1 MNNKYVVQSLHPT
14 FDHRVE
20 QIDDLRDDLGRKTIA
35 RTIAEEIR
43 GTRRPRVIGIYGS
56 WGAGKSFLLSQVIKE
71 LLDRNQRDKQQ
82 VVVCVFNPWLYEM
95 EGGLAPGL
103 IKSLYNLE
111 KQFPG
116 KNPLVSET
124 KIYKEIAD
132 SLLELLV
139 EIGSALV
146 PGGQSLVRALGK
158 MAQAA
163 IKSVDEYGKIIDST
177 LPKPVVDEVKDK
189 MQKLV
194 NAILDAAYKQ
204 DSTKEYRLVI
214 FIDDLDRCSPENMVR
229 MFEWLKVHLLVE
241 GCTYVLALDHI
252 AAARAI
258 VGRYKEYLGDEKD
271 LAYGFRYLEKLVE
284 SEYELGIAPNVELMA
299 LRQVFGANT
308 PYKKVSE
315 IARDLRGGDFP
326 GIRSIDE
333 LLELRSLLAPRTMLK
348 IVYKFKRAMNVILGE
363 SAAELR
369 NQLPS
374 SYPFW
379 TLFLIAMYYRLD
391 PDHLDEFI
399 RGRGIIHDLMKNPGS
414 VQSDKWGNWPL
425 REFCQFADR
434 FGASTGTSMQL
445 PQAEHLFRLAS
456 VIRENSFDQ
465 SFREI

>member
-1 MNNKYVVQSLHPT
+1 MNKYVVQSLHPR

-20 QIDDLRDDLGRKTIA
+20 QIDDLQDDLGRKIIAQTIA
-35 RTIAEEIR
+35 GEIR
-43 GTRRPRVIGIYGS
+43 GNKRPRVIGVYGS
-56 WGAGKSFLLSQVIKE
+56 WGAGKSYLLSQVIKE
-71 LLDRNQRDKQQ
+71 LLAGNQDSKQ
-82 VVVCVFNPWLYEM
+82 VIVCVFNPWLYEM

-116 KNPLVSET
+116 RNPLVSDT

-132 SLLELLV
+132 SLLDLLV
-139 EIGSALV
+139 EIGPALM
-146 PGGQSLVRALGK
+146 PGGQFLVTALGK

-163 IKSVDEYGKIIDST
+163 LRTVDEYNKVVDSA
-177 LPKPVVDEVKDK
+177 LSKPAVDEVKDK

-204 DSTKEYRLVI
+204 DASKEYRLVI

-241 GCTYVLALDHI
+241 GCIYVLALDHI

-258 VGRYKEYLGDEKD
+258 VGRYKEYLGEERD

-284 SEYELGIAPNVELMA
+284 SEYELGTASNVELMA

-308 PYKKVSE
+308 PYKRVSE
-315 IARDLRGGDFP
+315 IARNLRGGDFP
-326 GIRSIDE
+326 GVRSIDE
-333 LLELRSLLAPRTMLK
+333 LLELRSLLVPRTMLK
-348 IVYKFKRAMNVILGE
+348 IVYKFKRAMDVLLTE
-363 SAAELR
+363 STTELR

-379 TLFLIAMYYRLD
+379 TLLLIAMYYRLD
-391 PDHLDEFI
+391 PNHLDEFV
-399 RGRGIIHDLMKNPGS
+399 RGRGIIHNLMKNPGS
-414 VQSDKWGNWPL
+414 VPSDKWGNGPL
-425 REFCQFADR
+425 REFCQYADR
-434 FGASTGTSMQL
+434 FGASTGASMQL
-445 PQAEHLFRLAS
+445 PQTEHLFRLTS

-465 SFREI
+465 SLYAY

>member
-1 MNNKYVVQSLHPT
+1 MMKNKYVVQSLPN
-14 FDHRVE
+14 FDHQVE
-20 QIDDLRDDLGRKTIA
+20 QIDELRDDLGRKTIA
-35 RTIAEEIR
+35 RTIAKEIR
-43 GTRRPRVIGIYGS
+43 ATKPPRIIGIYGS

-82 VVVCVFNPWLYEM
+82 VLVCVFNPWLYEM
-95 EGGLAPGL
+95 EDGLAPGL
-103 IKSLYNLE
+103 IKSLCNME
-111 KQFPG
+111 NQFPDN
-116 KNPLVSET
+116 NPPISKT
-124 KIYKEIAD
+124 KINEINDIAN

-163 IKSVDEYGKIIDST
+163 INIKSKQDST
-177 LPKPVVDEVKDK
+177 LPKLAVDEVKDK

-194 NAILDAAYKQ
+194 NAILDAAYEQ

-258 VGRYKEYLGDEKD
+258 VGRYKEYLGEEKD

-284 SEYELGIAPNVELMA
+284 SEYELGIAPNVERMA

-308 PYKKVSE
+308 SYKKLGEV
-315 IARDLRGGDFP
+315 ACDLRGGDFP

-333 LLELRSLLAPRTMLK
+333 LLELRSLLTPRTMLK
-348 IVYKFKRAMNVILGE
+348 IVYKFKRTMDVILGE

-414 VQSDKWGNWPL
+414 VQPDKWGNWPL

-434 FGASTGTSMQL
+434 FGASTGESMQL

-465 SFREI
+465 SVREV

>member
-1 MNNKYVVQSLHPT
+1 MNKYVVQSLYPR

-20 QIDDLRDDLGRKTIA
+20 KIDDLQDDLGRGTIA
-35 RTIAEEIR
+35 KTVADEIR
-43 GTRRPRVIGIYGS
+43 GNKRPCVIGVYGS
-56 WGAGKSFLLSQVIKE
+56 WGAGKSYLLSQVIKE
-71 LLDRNQRDKQQ
+71 LLDGNQRGKQQ
-82 VVVCVFNPWLYEM
+82 VIVCVFNPWLYEM

-116 KNPLVSET
+116 RNPLVSKT
-124 KIYKEIAD
+124 KLYKEIAN
-132 SLLELLV
+132 SLLDLLV
-139 EIGSALV
+139 EIGPALV
-146 PGGQSLVRALGK
+146 PGGQSLVTALGK

-163 IKSVDEYGKIIDST
+163 LRSVDEYGKVVDSA

-194 NAILDAAYKQ
+194 NAIMNAAHEK
-204 DSTKEYRLVI
+204 DSSKEYRLVI

-241 GCTYVLALDHI
+241 GCIYVLALDHI

-258 VGRYKEYLGDEKD
+258 VGRYKEYLGEERD

-284 SEYELGIAPNVELMA
+284 SEYELGTAPNVELMA

-308 PYKKVSE
+308 PYKRVSE
-315 IARDLRGGDFP
+315 IARNLCGGDFP
-326 GIRSIDE
+326 GVRSIDE

-348 IVYKFKRAMNVILGE
+348 IVYKFKRAMDVLLSE
-363 SAAELR
+363 SASELR

-379 TLFLIAMYYRLD
+379 TLLLISMYYRLD
-391 PDHLDEFI
+391 PDHLDEFVRD
-399 RGRGIIHDLMKNPGS
+399 RGVIYKLMNNPGS
-414 VQSDKWGNWPL
+414 VQSDEWGNWPL
-425 REFCQFADR
+425 REFCQYADR
-434 FGASTGTSMQL
+434 VGASTGTSMQL
-445 PQAEHLFRLAS
+445 PKTEHLFRLVS

-465 SFREI
+465 SPYAD